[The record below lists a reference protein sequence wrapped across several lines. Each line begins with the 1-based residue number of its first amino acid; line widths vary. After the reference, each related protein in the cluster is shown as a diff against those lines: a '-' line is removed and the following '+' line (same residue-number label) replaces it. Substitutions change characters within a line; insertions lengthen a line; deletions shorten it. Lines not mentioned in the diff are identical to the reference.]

1 MFPNI
6 FPFSSL
12 TSYLS
17 LLTSHMIAFTHV
29 WWMRLNVMYTMQIK
43 IQTIE
48 SSTYSSHSTLT
59 SKYFMS
65 WLYLIFLWIV
75 DIALILV
82 QSQWGRGHV
91 TKALCMRGYAVVG
104 KLHSSHLF
112 KEPHPTVYE
121 TTRATRKQISNGW
134 NVGRWKFKV
143 CKVKGLIVHPMVWEH
158 LCGILKVSIGFPKF
172 PMEFPGGKRRSQCLS
187 PYKATWMCEKIL
199 ESLARKYTY
208 NMVIVPHNV

>member
-1 MFPNI
+1 MNPYILLQTCFLLFLTNYNSYRIRAGMFPNI

-104 KLHSSHLF
+104 KLHSAIYS
-112 KEPHPTVYE
+112 KSP
-121 TTRATRKQISNGW
+121 
-134 NVGRWKFKV
+134 
-143 CKVKGLIVHPMVWEH
+143 
-158 LCGILKVSIGFPKF
+158 ILRSTKPLGQPENKF
-172 PMEFPGGKRRSQCLS
+172 PMDEMLVGENSKF
-187 PYKATWMCEKIL
+187 
-199 ESLARKYTY
+199 AR
-208 NMVIVPHNV
+208 